1 MTWSEILKRA
11 IKVTPKMLD
20 RLEDYINQWGKPIYM
35 AQFISYYTQT
45 YGQRIPHS
53 KAVRIQAEKDS
64 RFVFFSTGRDLK
76 VGLRGE

>member
-1 MTWSEILKRA
+1 
-11 IKVTPKMLD
+11 
-20 RLEDYINQWGKPIYM
+20 M

-53 KAVRIQAEKDS
+53 KAVRLQAEKDS

>member
-1 MTWSEILKRA
+1 MTWNEVLKRA

>member
-11 IKVTPKMLD
+11 IKVTP
-20 RLEDYINQWGKPIYM
+20 
-35 AQFISYYTQT
+35 
-45 YGQRIPHS
+45 
-53 KAVRIQAEKDS
+53 RIQAEKDS